1 MNEVWTTQKGD
12 EWCYEGNDVQAS
24 ADLDSQKSL
33 LSIRHIR
40 SIGGALSHTQL
51 LQLLRDTKKCFS
63 EAKINLKI
71 SSSEAELSS
80 TIKLLVSKGFIKTH
94 EKEYQHNTIFHIVAI
109 TNKKWWPLW

>member
-1 MNEVWTTQKGD
+1 MSEVWTTQKGD
-12 EWCYEGNDVQAS
+12 EWRYEGNDVQAS

-40 SIGGALSHTQL
+40 SISGALTHTQL

-71 SSSEAELSS
+71 SSSETELSS
-80 TIKLLVSKGFIKTH
+80 TIKLLISKGLVKTH
-94 EKEYQHNTIFHIVAI
+94 EKEHQGNTIFHIVAI
-109 TNKKWWPLW
+109 TNKKRWSLW